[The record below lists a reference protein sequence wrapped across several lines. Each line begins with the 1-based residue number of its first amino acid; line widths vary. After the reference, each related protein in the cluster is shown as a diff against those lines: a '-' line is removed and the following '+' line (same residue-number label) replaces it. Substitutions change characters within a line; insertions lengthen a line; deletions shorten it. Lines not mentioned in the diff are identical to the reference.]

1 MILES
6 LRKFRFIGDHCPMA
20 ARMIKLALE
29 EDLGSGDVTTDSIID
44 PDLKGEAHLIAREE
58 LVLAG
63 MAVFKSVFLEVD
75 AGTAFEEYY
84 GDGDRIPPETR
95 VCLLRGRLAA
105 ILRGERT
112 ALNFLQRMSGIATL
126 THRYVERVRP
136 AKVRILDTR
145 KTAPG
150 LRWFDKYAVRMG
162 GGGNHRFGLS
172 DGILIKDN
180 HIAVAGSITSALS
193 LAKRY
198 APHTL
203 KIEVEVEDLAG
214 VEEACRGG
222 ADAILLDNMGPE
234 KLRKAV
240 ELVDGAAMT
249 EASGGITLDTVEDIA
264 RTGVDMIS
272 VGALTH
278 SAKAADF
285 SLEIRTNI
293 DKGAKCTKN
302 KIQYQ

>member
-1 MILES
+1 MTDEALLS
-6 LRKFRFIGDHCPMA
+6 CSSFSGRKPRFIGDHCPIA

-29 EDLGSGDVTTDSIID
+29 EDLGTGDVTTDAILD
-44 PDLKGEAHLIAREE
+44 PDLKGEACLIAREE
-58 LVLAG
+58 SVLAG
-63 MAVFKSVFLEVD
+63 MPVFKDVFLE
-75 AGTAFEEYY
+75 AGAEAEFEEYY
-84 GDGDRIPPETR
+84 GDGDLIPPQTR
-95 VCLLRGRLAA
+95 VCLIRGRLAPV
-105 ILRGERT
+105 LRGERT

-126 THRYVERVRP
+126 TRRYVEKARP
-136 AKVRILDTR
+136 AKVTILDTR

-162 GGGNHRFGLS
+162 GGANHRFGLS

-180 HIAVAGSITSALS
+180 HIASAGSISEALR
-193 LAKRY
+193 LARRN

-214 VEEACRGG
+214 VEEACRAG
-222 ADAILLDNMGPE
+222 ADVLLLDNMGPE
-234 KLRKAV
+234 DLRKAV
-240 ELVDGAAMT
+240 ELVGGAAMT

-264 RTGVDMIS
+264 ATGVDMIS

-293 DKGAKCTKN
+293 EN
-302 KIQYQ
+302 